1 MGEAQLKPTPPADQQ
16 LTKKLAELK
25 SFLEK
30 RVKQL
35 DEESSSL
42 RSFLEAV
49 DSLLAE
55 RSFRPV
61 EISSPQTQAVK
72 VTPRI
77 TTSSD
82 TIPIMAVNGV
92 RIGSILIRNGG
103 LQITPES
110 GLQLDANSPPLRAFL
125 VGKIFEPMQLKD
137 KESAVSGTIQP
148 EAILTYSIEQEGGKL
163 IAIHVQNFGDE
174 RRLLELQNAIRWT
187 FRRMYEKVTAPKSA

>member
-1 MGEAQLKPTPPADQQ
+1 MEEVPLKSTPPADQQ
-16 LTKKLAELK
+16 LTKKLAEMK

-35 DEESSSL
+35 DEETSSL

-61 EISSPQTQAVK
+61 EISSPQAHAVK
-72 VTPRI
+72 VTPRL
-77 TTSSD
+77 TSPD

-110 GLQLDANSPPLRAFL
+110 ELQLDANSPPLRAFL
-125 VGKIFEPMQLKD
+125 VGKILEQMQSKD
-137 KESAVSGTIQP
+137 KESAVSGAIQP
-148 EAILTYSIEQEGGKL
+148 EAILTYSVEQEGGKL
-163 IAIHVQNFGDE
+163 KAIHVQNFGDE